1 VPLSIRLLDSDAD
14 INAAYPLMSVLRQQI
29 APSSFLPMVRRQQR
43 DGYQLA
49 GGFLEGRLVV
59 LAGFRPGHTLSS
71 GEHLFVDDLVTDEA
85 LRGNGHGTAMLV
97 WLAARAREQGVAR
110 IYLDSRATARGF
122 YEHVG
127 FTFLTAIPCWI
138 DCDRLL
144 PAAAGTGT

>member
-1 VPLSIRLLDSDAD
+1 LS
-14 INAAYPLMSVLRQQI
+14 AA
-29 APSSFLPMVRRQQR
+29 SSATDTSSQ
-43 DGYQLA
+43 
-49 GGFLEGRLVV
+49 GGFLNDRLVV

-71 GEHLFVDDLVTDEA
+71 GAHLFVDDLVTDEA
-85 LRGNGHGTAMLV
+85 SRGDGHGTAMLV
-97 WLAARAREQGVAR
+97 WLAARAREQGITR

-144 PAAAGTGT
+144 AAPAGTGT